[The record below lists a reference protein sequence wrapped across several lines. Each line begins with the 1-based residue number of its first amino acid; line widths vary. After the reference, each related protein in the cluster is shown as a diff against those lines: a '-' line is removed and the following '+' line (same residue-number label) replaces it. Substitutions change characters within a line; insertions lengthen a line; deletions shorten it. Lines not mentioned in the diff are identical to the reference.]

1 MDRLH
6 FKVTFGDFEMLQRYM
21 MRRTMAHNRRAYLV
35 ALAGVVV
42 CALLLAM
49 AIHINAAPVR
59 SAMLLSNVIPYPIS
73 FYLLLIAC
81 LAAAI
86 ISLVPAILLRRGM
99 LRMQVSDDGPL
110 LGETEMF
117 VEEDGL
123 AVNRELVKSKYLWPA
138 FKSVE
143 IAKGS
148 VVLPVDNGIG
158 LVIPAEAFHSDAER
172 YAFAAKIASR
182 LHGERPAG

>member
-1 MDRLH
+1 
-6 FKVTFGDFEMLQRYM
+6 
-21 MRRTMAHNRRAYLV
+21 
-35 ALAGVVV
+35 
-42 CALLLAM
+42 
-49 AIHINAAPVR
+49 
-59 SAMLLSNVIPYPIS
+59 
-73 FYLLLIAC
+73 
-81 LAAAI
+81 
-86 ISLVPAILLRRGM
+86 
-99 LRMQVSDDGPL
+99 MQVSDDGPL